1 MFCDDLTM
9 HLVPA
14 DRRSRRIIDGERV
27 CQALAGLGECGDIP
41 GWAELFR
48 TLGDPSRLTL
58 LICIHQAGPISV
70 TDLAVA
76 ADMNETTV
84 SQALRL
90 LRATG
95 TVTAHRSGRI
105 VRYELTSD
113 EISNLIEQI
122 AGPRRGSGHMHA
134 AT

>member
-1 MFCDDLTM
+1 M

-14 DRRSRRIIDGERV
+14 DRRSRHMLDGERV
-27 CQALAGLGECGDIP
+27 CEALSGLGDCGDIAA
-41 GWAELFR
+41 WAGMFR
-48 TLGDPSRLTL
+48 TLGDQSRLTL

-90 LRATG
+90 LRAAG
-95 TVTAHRSGRI
+95 TVTARRSGRM
-105 VRYELTSD
+105 VRYELSD
-113 EISNLIEQI
+113 DDIGSLINQI
-122 AGPRRGSGHMHA
+122 AGPRASTGHRHSA
-134 AT
+134 I